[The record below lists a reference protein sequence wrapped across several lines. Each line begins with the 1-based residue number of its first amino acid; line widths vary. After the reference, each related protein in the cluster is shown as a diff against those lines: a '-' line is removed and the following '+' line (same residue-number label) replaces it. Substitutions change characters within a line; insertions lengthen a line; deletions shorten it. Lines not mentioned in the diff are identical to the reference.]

1 MAFSHGKDSTFTI
14 DNSGGTPVDIT
25 AYIISVDFPISAD
38 TAEVSTMGDSSKE
51 YIAGLKDA
59 TISIEGKWDSTVDNT
74 LYGIMGLTGTFSYVP
89 YSGVNYSGECI
100 MTSYNVNADIGD
112 AVSFSAEFQVTG
124 NVSRA

>member
-59 TISIEGKWDSTVDNT
+59 TISVEGKWDSTVDNT
-74 LYGIMGLTGTFSYVP
+74 LYGIIGLTGTFSYVP
-89 YSGVNYSGECI
+89 FSGVTYSGECI